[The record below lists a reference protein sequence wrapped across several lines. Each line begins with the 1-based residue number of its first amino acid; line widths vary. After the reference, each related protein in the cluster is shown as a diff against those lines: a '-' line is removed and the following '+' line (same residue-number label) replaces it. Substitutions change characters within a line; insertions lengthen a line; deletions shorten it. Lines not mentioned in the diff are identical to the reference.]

1 MKNEV
6 MENEEVMEPEVD
18 ITEEESGNS
27 AIGFGLAVAI
37 GAGLTLAATA
47 AVKFGKKA
55 YAKIKAKKEQP
66 DDADERDFVIPTDE
80 EIDNVTK

>member
-1 MKNEV
+1 MENEV
-6 MENEEVMEPEVD
+6 MEHEEVMEPEVD

-55 YAKIKAKKEQP
+55 YAKIKAKKEQL

>member
-1 MKNEV
+1 MENEV
-6 MENEEVMEPEVD
+6 MEHEEVMEPEVD
-18 ITEEESGNS
+18 IAEEESGNS

-55 YAKIKAKKEQP
+55 YAKIKAKKEQL

>member
-1 MKNEV
+1 MENEV

-55 YAKIKAKKEQP
+55 YAKIKAKKEAP

>member
-1 MKNEV
+1 MENEV

-66 DDADERDFVIPTDE
+66 DDTDERDFVIPTDE